1 MMKVIKIIAFSIII
15 ILVGFYI
22 TLKVLERRE
31 ANNFLRSIVGTNN
44 SQYAKYEDYDWGG
57 FGPAISYS
65 VYVYKIQDIN
75 KISCQLFDSNKD
87 SNAYLD
93 EFDKTYIDINKKFCE
108 KLIEYKTDTHVVI
121 MIQND
126 ILIIKRFY
134 LGNEN

>member
-1 MMKVIKIIAFSIII
+1 MLL
-15 ILVGFYI
+15 LVGFYI

-57 FGPAISYS
+57 FGPAILYS

-93 EFDKTYIDINKKFCE
+93 EFDKTYIVVPE
-108 KLIEYKTDTHVVI
+108 KPTSNTSE
-121 MIQND
+121 
-126 ILIIKRFY
+126 RFY
-134 LGNEN
+134 TFHSNTI